1 MIKKILIPILL
12 LFLSTCG
19 YEAMYSQKNNAN
31 HNFSISEMVLDGE
44 NNINIRIKSKLNN
57 YTLVEKDK
65 KFILKIKS
73 SVEKIILAKN
83 IAGDATKYRSVLK
96 LGVQVVLENNLVN
109 NLEIIESFD
118 YDSIENTFDLKRY
131 EKEIQNTLA
140 NTAIDKLIFKLTNIQ

>member
-73 SVEKIILAKN
+73 SVEKITLAKN

-131 EKEIQNTLA
+131 EREIQNTLA
-140 NTAIDKLIFKLTNIQ
+140 NTAVDKLLYKLSNIQ

>member
-1 MIKKILIPILL
+1 MLKKILIPILL
-12 LFLSTCG
+12 LFLSSCG
-19 YEAMYSQKNNAN
+19 YEAIYSQKNNAY

>member
-12 LFLSTCG
+12 LFLTTCG
-19 YEAMYSQKNNAN
+19 YEAMYSQKNIAN
-31 HNFSISEMVLDGE
+31 HSFSISEMVLDGE

-65 KFILKIKS
+65 QFILKIKS
-73 SVEKIILAKN
+73 SMEKSTLAKN
-83 IAGDATKYRSVLK
+83 IAGDATSYRSTLK

-118 YDSIENTFDLKRY
+118 YDSIENTLDLKRY

>member
-19 YEAMYSQKNNAN
+19 YEAMYSQKNNAY
-31 HNFSISEMVLDGE
+31 HNFSISEIVFDGE
-44 NNINIRIKSKLNN
+44 RYINIRIKSKLNN

-65 KFILKIKS
+65 QFILKIKS
-73 SVEKIILAKN
+73 SMEKSTLAKN
-83 IAGDATKYRSVLK
+83 IAGDATSYRSTLK

>member
-1 MIKKILIPILL
+1 MLKKILIPILL
-12 LFLSTCG
+12 LFLTTCG
-19 YEAMYSQKNNAN
+19 YEAMYSQKNIAY

-73 SVEKIILAKN
+73 SVEKITLAKN

-140 NTAIDKLIFKLTNIQ
+140 NAAIDKLIFKLTNIQ

>member
-12 LFLSTCG
+12 LFLSSCG

-65 KFILKIKS
+65 QFILKIKS
-73 SVEKIILAKN
+73 SIEKITLAKN
-83 IAGDATKYRSVLK
+83 IAGDATNYRSTLK

>member
-1 MIKKILIPILL
+1 MLKKILIPVLL

-19 YEAMYSQKNNAN
+19 YEAMYSEKNNAYSS
-31 HNFSISEMVLDGE
+31 FSISEITLDGE
-44 NNINIRIKSKLNN
+44 NNVNIRIKSKLNN

-65 KFILKIKS
+65 QFILKIKS
-73 SVEKIILAKN
+73 SLEKITLAKN
-83 IAGDATKYRSVLK
+83 IAGDATKYRGVLK

-131 EKEIQNTLA
+131 EREIQNTLA
-140 NTAIDKLIFKLTNIQ
+140 NTAVDKLLYKLSNIQ

>member
-1 MIKKILIPILL
+1 MLKKILIPILL

-19 YEAMYSQKNNAN
+19 YEAMYSQKNIAN
-31 HNFSISEMVLDGE
+31 HSFSISEMVFDGE
-44 NNINIRIKSKLNN
+44 RYINIRIKSKLNN

-83 IAGDATKYRSVLK
+83 IAGDATKYRDVLK

-118 YDSIENTFDLKRY
+118 YDSIENTFDLKKY

>member
-12 LFLSTCG
+12 LFLSSCG
-19 YEAMYSQKNNAN
+19 YEAIYSQKNKGYY
-31 HNFSISEMVLDGE
+31 NFSISEMVLDGE

-73 SVEKIILAKN
+73 SVEKITLAKN

-118 YDSIENTFDLKRY
+118 YDSIENTFYLKRY

>member
-73 SVEKIILAKN
+73 SVEKITLAKN
-83 IAGDATKYRSVLK
+83 IAGDATKYRGVLK

>member
-19 YEAMYSQKNNAN
+19 YEAMYSQKNNAY
-31 HNFSISEMVLDGE
+31 HNFSISEIVFDGE
-44 NNINIRIKSKLNN
+44 RYINIRIKSKLNN

-65 KFILKIKS
+65 QFILKIKS
-73 SVEKIILAKN
+73 SIEKITLAKN

>member
-12 LFLSTCG
+12 LFLTTCG
-19 YEAMYSQKNNAN
+19 YEAMYSQKNIAN
-31 HNFSISEMVLDGE
+31 HSFSISEMVLDGE

-73 SVEKIILAKN
+73 SVEKITLAKN
-83 IAGDATKYRSVLK
+83 IASDATKYRSVLK

-140 NTAIDKLIFKLTNIQ
+140 NTATDKLIFK

>member
-1 MIKKILIPILL
+1 MLKKILIPILL
-12 LFLSTCG
+12 LFLTTCG

-73 SVEKIILAKN
+73 SEEKIVLAKN

-118 YDSIENTFDLKRY
+118 YDSIENTFDLKSY
-131 EKEIQNTLA
+131 EREIQNTLA

>member
-1 MIKKILIPILL
+1 MLKKILIPILL
-12 LFLSTCG
+12 LFLTTCG
-19 YEAMYSQKNNAN
+19 YEAMYSQKNIAY
-31 HNFSISEMVLDGE
+31 HNFSISEIVFDGE

-65 KFILKIKS
+65 QFILKIKS
-73 SVEKIILAKN
+73 SIEKITLAKN

-118 YDSIENTFDLKRY
+118 YDSIENTFDLKKY

>member
-31 HNFSISEMVLDGE
+31 HSFSISEMVFDGE
-44 NNINIRIKSKLNN
+44 RYINIRIKSKLNN

>member
-1 MIKKILIPILL
+1 MLKKILIPILL
-12 LFLSTCG
+12 LFLTTCG
-19 YEAMYSQKNNAN
+19 YEAMYSQKNIAN
-31 HNFSISEMVLDGE
+31 HSFSISEMVLDGE

-65 KFILKIKS
+65 QFILKIKS
-73 SVEKIILAKN
+73 SIEKITLAKN
-83 IAGDATKYRSVLK
+83 IAGDATNYRSTLK

>member
-1 MIKKILIPILL
+1 MLKKILIPVLL

-19 YEAMYSQKNNAN
+19 YETMYSEKNNAYSS
-31 HNFSISEMVLDGE
+31 FSISEITLDGE

-65 KFILKIKS
+65 QFILKIKS
-73 SVEKIILAKN
+73 SVEKITLAKN
-83 IAGDATKYRSVLK
+83 IAGDATNYRSTLK

-131 EKEIQNTLA
+131 EREIQNTLA
-140 NTAIDKLIFKLTNIQ
+140 NTAVDKLLYKLSNIQ

>member
-12 LFLSTCG
+12 LFLSSCG

-118 YDSIENTFDLKRY
+118 YDSIENTFDLKSY
-131 EKEIQNTLA
+131 EREIQNTLA

>member
-1 MIKKILIPILL
+1 MLKKILIPILL
-12 LFLSTCG
+12 LFLTTCG
-19 YEAMYSQKNNAN
+19 YEAMYSQKNIAN
-31 HNFSISEMVLDGE
+31 HSFSISEMVLDGE

-65 KFILKIKS
+65 QFILKIKS
-73 SVEKIILAKN
+73 SIEKITLAKN
-83 IAGDATKYRSVLK
+83 IAGDATNYRSVLK

>member
-19 YEAMYSQKNNAN
+19 YEAMYSEKNNAY

>member
-1 MIKKILIPILL
+1 MLKKILIPILL

-19 YEAMYSQKNNAN
+19 YEAMYSEKNNAYFS
-31 HNFSISEMVLDGE
+31 FSISEITLDGE
-44 NNINIRIKSKLNN
+44 NNVNIRIKSKLNN

-83 IAGDATKYRSVLK
+83 IAADATQYRSVLK
-96 LGVQVVLENNLVN
+96 LSVQVVLENNLVN

-118 YDSIENTFDLKRY
+118 YDSIENTFDLKSY
-131 EKEIQNTLA
+131 EREIQNTLA

>member
-1 MIKKILIPILL
+1 MLKKILIPILL
-12 LFLSTCG
+12 LFLSSCG
-19 YEAMYSQKNNAN
+19 YEAIYSQKNNAY

-73 SVEKIILAKN
+73 SVEKITLAKN
-83 IAGDATKYRSVLK
+83 IAGDATKYRDVLK

-131 EKEIQNTLA
+131 EREIQNTLA
-140 NTAIDKLIFKLTNIQ
+140 NTAVDKLLYKLSNIQ

>member
-1 MIKKILIPILL
+1 MLKKILIPILL
-12 LFLSTCG
+12 LFLTTCG
-19 YEAMYSQKNNAN
+19 YEAMYSQKNIAN
-31 HNFSISEMVLDGE
+31 HSFSISEMVLDGE

-65 KFILKIKS
+65 QFILKIKS
-73 SVEKIILAKN
+73 SMEKITLAKN
-83 IAGDATKYRSVLK
+83 IAGDATNYRSTLK

-118 YDSIENTFDLKRY
+118 YDSIENTFDLKSY

-140 NTAIDKLIFKLTNIQ
+140 NTAIDKLIFKLTNIK

>member
-19 YEAMYSQKNNAN
+19 YEAMYSQKNNAY
-31 HNFSISEMVLDGE
+31 HNFSISEIVFDGE
-44 NNINIRIKSKLNN
+44 RYINIRIKSKLNN

-65 KFILKIKS
+65 QFILKIKS
-73 SVEKIILAKN
+73 SIEKITLAKN
-83 IAGDATKYRSVLK
+83 IAGDATNYRSTLK

-118 YDSIENTFDLKRY
+118 YDSIENTFDLKKY

>member
-12 LFLSTCG
+12 LFLTTCG
-19 YEAMYSQKNNAN
+19 YEAMYSQKNIAN
-31 HNFSISEMVLDGE
+31 HSFSISEMVLDGE

-65 KFILKIKS
+65 QFILKIKS
-73 SVEKIILAKN
+73 SIEKITLAKN
-83 IAGDATKYRSVLK
+83 IAGDATNYRSTLK

-118 YDSIENTFDLKRY
+118 YDSIENTLDLKRY
-131 EKEIQNTLA
+131 EREIQNTLA
-140 NTAIDKLIFKLTNIQ
+140 NTAVDKLLYKLSNIQ

>member
-65 KFILKIKS
+65 QFILKIKS
-73 SVEKIILAKN
+73 SIEKITLAIN
-83 IAGDATKYRSVLK
+83 IAGDATNYRSVLK

-118 YDSIENTFDLKRY
+118 YDSIENTFDLKSY
-131 EKEIQNTLA
+131 EREIQNTLA

>member
-65 KFILKIKS
+65 QFILKIKS
-73 SVEKIILAKN
+73 SMEKSTLAKN
-83 IAGDATKYRSVLK
+83 IAGDATSYRSTLK

>member
-1 MIKKILIPILL
+1 MLKKILIPILL
-12 LFLSTCG
+12 LFLTTCG
-19 YEAMYSQKNNAN
+19 YEAMYSQKNIAN
-31 HNFSISEMVLDGE
+31 HSFSISEMVLDGE

-65 KFILKIKS
+65 QFILKIKS
-73 SVEKIILAKN
+73 SMEKITLAKN
-83 IAGDATKYRSVLK
+83 IAGDATNYRSTLK

>member
-1 MIKKILIPILL
+1 MLKKILIPILL
-12 LFLSTCG
+12 LFLTTCG
-19 YEAMYSQKNNAN
+19 YEAMYSQKNNAY
-31 HNFSISEMVLDGE
+31 HNFSISEIVFDGE
-44 NNINIRIKSKLNN
+44 RYINIRIKSKLNN

-65 KFILKIKS
+65 QFILKIKS
-73 SVEKIILAKN
+73 SIEKITLAKN
-83 IAGDATKYRSVLK
+83 IAGDATNYRSVLK

>member
-1 MIKKILIPILL
+1 MLKKILIPILL
-12 LFLSTCG
+12 LFLTTCG
-19 YEAMYSQKNNAN
+19 YEAMYSQKNIAN
-31 HNFSISEMVLDGE
+31 HSFSISEMVLDGE

-65 KFILKIKS
+65 QFILKIKS
-73 SVEKIILAKN
+73 SLEKITLAKN

-96 LGVQVVLENNLVN
+96 LGVQVVLENNFVN

>member
-1 MIKKILIPILL
+1 MLKKTFILILL
-12 LFLSTCG
+12 LFLSSCG
-19 YEAMYSQKNNAN
+19 YEAMYSQKNNTN
-31 HNFSISEMVLDGE
+31 HSFSISGMVLDGE

-73 SVEKIILAKN
+73 SVEKITLAKN

-109 NLEIIESFD
+109 NLEIIESFN
-118 YDSIENTFDLKRY
+118 YDSIENTFDLKIY
-131 EKEIQNTLA
+131 EREIQNTLA
-140 NTAIDKLIFKLTNIQ
+140 NTAVDKLIIKLSNIQ

>member
-1 MIKKILIPILL
+1 MLKKILIPILL
-12 LFLSTCG
+12 LFLTTCG
-19 YEAMYSQKNNAN
+19 YEAMYSQKNIAN
-31 HNFSISEMVLDGE
+31 HSFSISEMVLDGE

-65 KFILKIKS
+65 QFILKIKS
-73 SVEKIILAKN
+73 SIEKITLAKN
-83 IAGDATKYRSVLK
+83 IAGDATNYRSVLK
-96 LGVQVVLENNLVN
+96 LDVQVVLENNLVN

-118 YDSIENTFDLKRY
+118 YDSIENTLDLKRY

>member
-19 YEAMYSQKNNAN
+19 YEAMYSQKNNAY
-31 HNFSISEMVLDGE
+31 HNFSISEIVFDGE
-44 NNINIRIKSKLNN
+44 RYINIRIKSKLNN

-65 KFILKIKS
+65 QFILKIKS
-73 SVEKIILAKN
+73 SLEKITLAKN